1 MFSRRLA
8 VPTVAGA
15 FALALSLSACGSAD
29 EAGADSSGPIKI
41 GVVAPL
47 TGPFSPL
54 GAGDKAAIEQEVK
67 TINAAGGVLGRDLEV
82 TIKDDKTDV
91 PQSVTEFN
99 QLAADKSY
107 TAILSSAFVSA
118 STAAGPSAESNKI
131 PTISLGP
138 VSAFADGSN
147 PYAFTGVAIPEVYAQ
162 AMVDYV
168 ADQGYQSLAIGYTGK
183 DVYGEVGQDA
193 TVAAAEEAG
202 IDIVVDESFDPSA
215 TDFSPLITKVKAA
228 EPDAFLVWGAG
239 PPPVIITKQF
249 AGSGIP
255 LLMTG
260 AQASQLYVEPAG
272 EAAEGVTMT
281 SSIAVPGRELPAGPL
296 KDVVDA
302 FTGPWLEAQDTYP
315 PQFAFDGAT
324 GVQLLEAAIEKAGSA
339 DREKVRDALESLDVL
354 TPTGRFSFSEDDHAG
369 LDTDA
374 VAIVVVQDGDLKA
387 TPYSLARFET
397 DLPE

>member
-1 MFSRRLA
+1 MFSTRRTAL
-8 VPTVAGA
+8 TVAGT
-15 FALALSLSACGSAD
+15 LALSLAVAACGAA
-29 EAGADSSGPIKI
+29 EGGTATSSDPIKI
-41 GVVAPL
+41 GVVVPL

-54 GAGDKAAIEQEVK
+54 GTGDKAAIEQEVAR
-67 TINAAGGVLGRDLEV
+67 INADGGVLGRDLEV

-99 QLAADKSY
+99 QLAADRDY
-107 TAILSSAFVSA
+107 TAILSSSFVSA

-138 VSAFADGSN
+138 VSAFANGSN

-162 AMVDYV
+162 AMVDYI
-168 ADQGYQSLAIGYTGK
+168 AAQGYRTLAIGYTGK
-183 DVYGEVGQDA
+183 DVYGEVGNEA
-193 TVAAAEEAG
+193 TVAAAEQAG
-202 IDIVVDESFDPSA
+202 IEVVLDETFDPSA
-215 TDFSPLITKVKAA
+215 TDFSPLIAKVKAA

-260 AQASQLYVEPAG
+260 AQASHLYVEPAG
-272 EAAEGVTMT
+272 AAAEGVTMT
-281 SSIAVPGRELPAGPL
+281 SSIAVPGRELPGGPL

-302 FTGPWLEAQDTYP
+302 FTGPWLETQDTYP

-324 GVQLLEAAIEKAGSA
+324 GIQLLAAAIEKAGST

-397 DLPE
+397 DLPS

>member
-1 MFSRRLA
+1 MFSTRLA
-8 VPTVAGA
+8 FPTVAGA
-15 FALALSLSACGSAD
+15 VALALGLAACGSAD
-29 EAGADSSGPIKI
+29 GAGTDSSGPIRI

-47 TGPFSPL
+47 TGPFAPL

-67 TINAAGGVLGRDLEV
+67 AINAAGGVLGRDLEV
-82 TIKDDKTDV
+82 TIKDDKSDV

-99 QLAADKSY
+99 QLAADSSY

-118 STAAGPSAESNKI
+118 STASGPSAESNKI

-168 ADQGYQSLAIGYTGK
+168 ADQGYESLAIGYTGK
-183 DVYGEVGQDA
+183 DVYGEVGNEA
-193 TVAAAEEAG
+193 TVAAAEKAG
-202 IDIVVDESFDPSA
+202 IDIVVDEAFDPAA
-215 TDFSPLITKVKAA
+215 TDFTPLITKVKQA

-260 AQASQLYVEPAG
+260 AEASQLYIEPSG
-272 EAAEGVTMT
+272 DAATGVTMT

-296 KDVVDA
+296 KDVIDA
-302 FTGPWLEAQDTYP
+302 FTGPWLEAQNAYP

-324 GVQLLEAAIEKAGSA
+324 GIQLLAAAIEEAGSA
-339 DREKVRDALESLDVL
+339 DRDKVRDALESLDVL
-354 TPTGRFSFSEDDHAG
+354 TPTGRFSFGPDDHAG
-369 LDTDA
+369 LGTDA
-374 VAIVVVQDGDLKA
+374 VAIVEVKDGDLVA
-387 TPYSLARFET
+387 TPYSLARFKT
-397 DLPE
+397 DLPH

>member
-1 MFSRRLA
+1 MISTRLTA
-8 VPTVAGA
+8 LTVAGA
-15 FALALSLSACGSAD
+15 LTLTACASAD
-29 EAGADSSGPIKI
+29 GGTDGSGPIKI
-41 GVVAPL
+41 GVVVPL
-47 TGPFSPL
+47 TGPYSPL
-54 GAGDKAAIEQEVK
+54 GTGDKAAIEQAVDA
-67 TINAAGGVLGRDLEV
+67 INDAGGVLGRDLEV

-99 QLAADKSY
+99 QLAADPSY
-107 TAILSSAFVSA
+107 TAILSSSFVSA

-131 PTISLGP
+131 PTIALGP

-162 AMVDYV
+162 AMVDYLAAQDYDTIAV
-168 ADQGYQSLAIGYTGK
+168 GYSGD
-183 DVYGEVGQDA
+183 DVYGELGNEA
-193 TVAAAEEAG
+193 TVDAAEEAG
-202 IDIVVDESFDPSA
+202 IDVVLDESFDQSA
-215 TDFSPLITKVKAA
+215 TDFTPLVSKVKDAA
-228 EPDAFLVWGAG
+228 PDAFLVWGAG
-239 PPPVIITKQF
+239 PAPVIITQQF
-249 AGSGIP
+249 ADSGIP

-281 SSIAVPGRELPAGPL
+281 SSIAVPGRELPDGPL
-296 KDVVDA
+296 KAVIDE

-324 GVQLLEAAIEKAGSA
+324 AVQLLAAAIEEAGSA
-339 DREKVRDALESLDVL
+339 DREAVRDALESLDVL
-354 TPTGRFSFSEDDHAG
+354 TPTGRFTFSADDHAG

-374 VAIVVVQDGDLKA
+374 VAIVEVVDGDFKA
-387 TPYSLARFET
+387 TPYSRDRFET